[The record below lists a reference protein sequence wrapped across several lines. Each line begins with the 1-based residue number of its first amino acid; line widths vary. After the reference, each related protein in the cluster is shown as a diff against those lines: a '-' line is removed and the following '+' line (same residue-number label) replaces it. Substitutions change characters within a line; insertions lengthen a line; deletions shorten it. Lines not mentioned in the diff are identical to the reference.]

1 MKLTEKVI
9 AALVCAEG
17 QKDRLVFDDD
27 LPGLGL
33 RISASGGKNFL
44 VQFRTASGAKRRQ
57 PLGQWGPIT
66 LEKAR
71 QAAKTIHGRVAVGRD
86 PYAERK
92 TDRENSTNEAAAERL
107 TLKALL
113 ADWAAI
119 GLAENREGYRREAVR
134 AVSVA
139 FKPFLHRRADALKR
153 ADAVRILDD
162 LVKANKRAMA
172 SRTLAYGRACYSWAE
187 KRGRLSSNPFL
198 GLPIKTATASR
209 DRVLAD
215 DEIGTIYRA
224 ALKLG
229 FPFGPLVIILMLTA
243 QRRDEGAGMR
253 WSELS
258 SDRTTWT
265 IPASRAK
272 NGKAHAVHLTPATRD
287 IIASLPKHASSDLI
301 FTTNGRTA
309 ASGFSK
315 AKERLVSLAAAETER
330 DQEAQNWRLHDFR
343 RSCVTWLAGAGFN
356 PAVADKILNHSTAT
370 GMTTV
375 GQVYQRAEYLA
386 ERRAAL
392 EAWAMHV
399 NDCAD
404 PRAANFSAN
413 IIALKGV

>member
-9 AALVCAEG
+9 AALVCADG

-66 LEKAR
+66 LESAR
-71 QAAKTIHGRVAVGRD
+71 QAAKTIHGRVAAGRD

-139 FKPFLHRRADALKR
+139 FKPFLQRRVDALKR
-153 ADAVRILDD
+153 ADAVRILDN

-229 FPFGPLVIILMLTA
+229 FPFGPLVIIMMMT
-243 QRRDEGAGMR
+243 DE
-253 WSELS
+253 
-258 SDRTTWT
+258 
-265 IPASRAK
+265 
-272 NGKAHAVHLTPATRD
+272 
-287 IIASLPKHASSDLI
+287 
-301 FTTNGRTA
+301 
-309 ASGFSK
+309 
-315 AKERLVSLAAAETER
+315 
-330 DQEAQNWRLHDFR
+330 
-343 RSCVTWLAGAGFN
+343 
-356 PAVADKILNHSTAT
+356 
-370 GMTTV
+370 
-375 GQVYQRAEYLA
+375 
-386 ERRAAL
+386 
-392 EAWAMHV
+392 
-399 NDCAD
+399 
-404 PRAANFSAN
+404 
-413 IIALKGV
+413 